1 MERSKILSLLR
12 TINQQVSSSILGG
25 MDDEYKELEDMGLL
39 KFDTDAAQWSASLT
53 QQGHEY
59 LDRAIGDQNF

>member
-1 MERSKILSLLR
+1 MERSEILSLLR

-25 MDDEYKELEDMGLL
+25 MDEKYKELEAMGLVR
-39 KFDTDAAQWSASLT
+39 FDTDAAQWSASLT

-59 LDRAIGDQNF
+59 LERVQGDKNF